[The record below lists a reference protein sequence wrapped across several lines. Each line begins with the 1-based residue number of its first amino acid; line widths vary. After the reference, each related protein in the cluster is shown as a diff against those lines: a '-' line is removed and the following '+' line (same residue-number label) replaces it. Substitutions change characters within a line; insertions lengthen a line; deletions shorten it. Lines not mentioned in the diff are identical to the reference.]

1 MFQTHLIWPAS
12 AANGQPRTMEVI
24 QDTLAEFDL
33 LSDEEKEG
41 LLGYSP
47 FLDYPGFDFING
59 FPCEYLHH
67 VCLGVTKR
75 LLELSFAVGEIRKRI
90 TKRKLSSTKLFN
102 ERMRVQK
109 VTSECSRRGRNM
121 DFKVMK
127 GEEFRNLTLFFFP
140 HIIDSIE
147 SSQGK
152 TERKLWL
159 LYVFQIRAFV
169 LPEEEFSNV
178 QNEDIQYCCD
188 QFCVIFEQLFGTSNS
203 SYNIRMMSHLR
214 QVRERGKLTDTST
227 FKHESYYGEMRRS
240 YVPGTPSTGK
250 QILKSAYIRRSIPHK
265 NCQKPLKL
273 SPKQTSRSCDNLIY
287 IFTNNKYKFYVI
299 KKILQNGSFLCVQF
313 GKRQYD
319 PPEISLKWA
328 DVGVFL
334 KSGETEIESIFE
346 RREITGKAIIVSNLI
361 ITCPT
366 NILQE

>member
-1 MFQTHLIWPAS
+1 MQTKITRIQLKHHFFILSKCNLVNSFFQTHLIWPAS
-12 AANGQPRTMEVI
+12 AGNGSPRTMEVI

-33 LSDEEKEG
+33 LSEEEKEG
-41 LLGYSP
+41 LQGYSP

-102 ERMRVQK
+102 DRMRLQK

-127 GEEFRNLTLFFFP
+127 REEFHNLTLFFFP
-140 HIIDSIE
+140 HIIYSIE
-147 SSQGK
+147 PSQGK

-159 LYVFQIRAFV
+159 MYVFQIRAFV
-169 LPEEEFSNV
+169 LPEEEFANV
-178 QNEDIQYCCD
+178 KNDNIEYCCD

-203 SYNIRMMSHLR
+203 SYNIHMMSHLR

-250 QILKSAYIRRSIPHK
+250 QILKSAFI
-265 NCQKPLKL
+265 
-273 SPKQTSRSCDNLIY
+273 
-287 IFTNNKYKFYVI
+287 
-299 KKILQNGSFLCVQF
+299 
-313 GKRQYD
+313 
-319 PPEISLKWA
+319 
-328 DVGVFL
+328 
-334 KSGETEIESIFE
+334 
-346 RREITGKAIIVSNLI
+346 
-361 ITCPT
+361 
-366 NILQE
+366 